1 MNLTKSYETFM
12 LLLVAMN
19 STLTTLANN
28 KKNCKLNE
36 AFFMYDDMNRTHN
49 PAPVNIK

>member
-12 LLLVAMN
+12 HLLVAVK
-19 STLTTLANN
+19 STLTTLPNN